1 MDSQTVRVNPATGE
15 MIRNLTFGEQLVGL
29 TFNPSGDPKVQKAK
43 QLCAELADLLNNN
56 RQKDI
61 EGLFI
66 EHCIFS
72 AAVTD
77 ILKAQM
83 MVVKS
88 LTFKY

>member
-1 MDSQTVRVNPATGE
+1 MSAETSRE
-15 MIRNLTFGEQLVGL
+15 LTFGEQLVGL
-29 TFNPSGDPKVQKAK
+29 TFNPSGDPKIQRAK
-43 QLCAELADLLNNN
+43 ELCAELADLLNNN

-61 EGLFI
+61 EGLFL

>member
-1 MDSQTVRVNPATGE
+1 MSAETTIE
-15 MIRNLTFGEQLVGL
+15 LTFGKKLVGL
-29 TFNPSGDPKVQKAK
+29 DFNPSGDPKVHRAK
-43 QLCAELADLLNNN
+43 ELCAELADLLNDN

-88 LTFKY
+88 LTLKY

>member
-1 MDSQTVRVNPATGE
+1 MSTETAE
-15 MIRNLTFGEQLVGL
+15 MPWQPTFGEQLVGI
-29 TFNPSGDPKVQKAK
+29 TFNPSGDPKVQRAK
-43 QLCAELADLLNNN
+43 ELCAELADLLNNN

-66 EHCIFS
+66 EHSIFS
-72 AAVTD
+72 AAITD